1 MHLNTFCAGATVQDF
16 QAKRGG
22 RTTLGPINSPQG
34 DYAHDKGDALYA
46 LELTLGFEKVRHIC
60 CHFVMIRF

>member
-1 MHLNTFCAGATVQDF
+1 MVQDF

-34 DYAHDKGDALYA
+34 DYAHEKGDALYA
-46 LELTLGFEKVRHIC
+46 LELTLGFEKVRPIC
-60 CHFVMIRF
+60 SNFGMVWI

>member
-1 MHLNTFCAGATVQDF
+1 MQDF

-34 DYAHDKGDALYA
+34 DYAHEKGDALYT
-46 LELTLGFEKVRHIC
+46 LELTLGFEKVRPTC
-60 CHFVMIRF
+60 SHFDLVY